1 MEGSL
6 GQATSAV
13 GWHATSCRVPFN
25 RPTRVPGEA
34 EALADAFAADDLDAR
49 LTQLAST
56 TAALVGREHAFLTP
70 SCTAS
75 LEMAALALGVGPGD
89 EVIVPSFAFVTVA
102 SAFVQRGA
110 KVHFADVD
118 ESTGRISADEV
129 RRLLTSRTKVV
140 VVIHYAGN
148 VTPLDDLDEV
158 LSGHRDVTVIEDC
171 AHSFPYSAPRSLR
184 PDAPRRLL
192 VASFHHTK
200 NVTCGEG
207 GLLAFDDPT
216 LLDPAWIIHDK
227 GTDRRRFLANE
238 VARYQ
243 WVALGSSFSMSSLL
257 APPLAVQL
265 DALDDI
271 LERRRRRWTRYVDGL
286 AATATDRGWR
296 ILGPSG
302 DWAAHGFVLVL
313 PDPVERPALLAHL
326 AAQGI
331 HATSH
336 YEPLHASPMGLR
348 ISRDRRPRPQ
358 TDRLAGSLVRLP
370 IFDSMGDDEQALV
383 IDAIESSP
391 AG

>member
-1 MEGSL
+1 MEGSVRPAMP
-6 GQATSAV
+6 GAGGNAP
-13 GWHATSCRVPFN
+13 SCRVPFN

-34 EALADAFAADDLDAR
+34 EALAAAFAAEELDHRLAELAR
-49 LTQLAST
+49 T
-56 TAALVGREHAFLTP
+56 TATLVGRDHAFLTP

-75 LEMAALALGVGPGD
+75 LEMAALVVDLGPGD

-102 SAFVQRGA
+102 SAFVLRGA
-110 KVHFADVD
+110 TVHFADVD
-118 ESTGRISADEV
+118 EANGRMSAEEV
-129 RRLLTSRTKVV
+129 RRLLTPRTKAV

-158 LSGHRDVTVIEDC
+158 LAGRDDVTVIEDC
-171 AHSFPYSAPRSLR
+171 AHSFPYSAPHPSR
-184 PDAPRRLL
+184 PDAPRRIL

-243 WVALGSSFSMSSLL
+243 WVALGSSFSMSALL

-265 DALDDI
+265 DALDAI
-271 LERRRRRWTRYVDGL
+271 LERRRRRWLRYMDGL
-286 AATATDRGWR
+286 SAAADDRGWR

-302 DWAAHGFVLVL
+302 DWSAHGFVVVL

-326 AAQGI
+326 AAHGV

-336 YEPLHASPMGLR
+336 YEPLHSSPMGLR
-348 ISRDRRPRPQ
+348 ISRDRHPRPH

-370 IFDSMGDDEQALV
+370 IFDSMSDDEQALV
-383 IDAIESSP
+383 IDAVEGAP